1 MFIHSRS
8 REQSY
13 DNSKIDII
21 EALYKITPCHKKFI
35 YTWADF
41 NILKSDYI
49 YQKDWISENIFNG
62 KWESLH
68 EEFIRTNGKSGIE
81 HDGHLSS
88 ECEVIMANYFIKEFE
103 L

>member
-1 MFIHSRS
+1 
-8 REQSY
+8 
-13 DNSKIDII
+13 
-21 EALYKITPCHKKFI
+21 
-35 YTWADF
+35 
-41 NILKSDYI
+41 LKSDYI
-49 YQKDWISENIFNG
+49 YQKNWVSENVFNG

-68 EEFIRTNGKSGIE
+68 EEFIRTNGASGIE